1 VARKENTGNIFL
13 HSTTSKN
20 KKQYLP
26 QFWFL
31 NYNKTLL
38 IQIKSNIMSFI
49 RKNIW
54 SVGFAFILV
63 GAFVAMG
70 FASKNSSLPSPN
82 SVAKDTID
90 FTILPDDHKKGSEN
104 PKVVLMEFSDF
115 QCPACAAYYPVIKEL
130 INEFPNDLQFVY
142 RHFPLKAIHFQA
154 ENAAIAAEAAG
165 LQGKFWEMHDALFDN
180 QTKWNPKT
188 GKGAFRE
195 YAELIGLDM
204 NKYDEDINS
213 DILRDKVRRDNDF
226 AVSNGLN
233 STPTF
238 YLNGNKI
245 TNPGSYEDFKNLIVQ
260 GIDKSIA
267 TE

>member
-1 VARKENTGNIFL
+1 
-13 HSTTSKN
+13 
-20 KKQYLP
+20 
-26 QFWFL
+26 
-31 NYNKTLL
+31 
-38 IQIKSNIMSFI
+38 MSFI

-54 SVGFAFILV
+54 GVGFAVLLV

-70 FASKNSSLPSPN
+70 FASKNSSLPSPTGI
-82 SVAKDTID
+82 AKDTID
-90 FTILPDDHKKGSEN
+90 FTIASDDHKKGAEN
-104 PKVVLMEFSDF
+104 PKVTLMEFSDF
-115 QCPACAAYYPVIKEL
+115 QCPACAAYYPIIGEL
-130 INEFPNDLQFVY
+130 VKEFPNDLQFIY

-154 ENAAIAAEAAG
+154 ENAAIASEAAN

-180 QTKWNPKT
+180 QSKWNPTT

-213 DILRDKVRRDNDF
+213 DSPRDRVRRDNQF
-226 AVSNGLN
+226 AVDNGLN

-245 TNPGSYEDFKNLIVQ
+245 ANPGSYEAFRDLIAQ
-260 GIDKSIA
+260 EIEKA
-267 TE
+267 TNTE